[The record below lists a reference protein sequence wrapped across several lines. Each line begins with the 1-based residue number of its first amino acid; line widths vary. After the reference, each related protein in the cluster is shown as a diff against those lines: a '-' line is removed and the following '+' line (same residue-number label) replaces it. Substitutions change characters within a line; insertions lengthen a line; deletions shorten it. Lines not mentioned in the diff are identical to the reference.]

1 MCSLIDPWSLS
12 LSALWTW
19 RTPRTSSLLD
29 VSGLY
34 NRSMCSLVNQ
44 FWAALPKLISC
55 YRIADCGPA
64 VSPGS
69 HNLTRMSFGSGFVHQ
84 KLRSDYN
91 SDGLDLFTNSG
102 QKFPSFFCD
111 LRLQIWLFSFQLWV
125 KYNHLVSSHDLSD
138 RGVLTLVV
146 NTLVDWLPSYS
157 VQADYLVLSL
167 KRVF

>member
-1 MCSLIDPWSLS
+1 
-12 LSALWTW
+12 
-19 RTPRTSSLLD
+19 
-29 VSGLY
+29 
-34 NRSMCSLVNQ
+34 
-44 FWAALPKLISC
+44 
-55 YRIADCGPA
+55 
-64 VSPGS
+64 
-69 HNLTRMSFGSGFVHQ
+69 
-84 KLRSDYN
+84 
-91 SDGLDLFTNSG
+91 
-102 QKFPSFFCD
+102 